1 MYRILAFVL
10 GLALLAGCSSVSDEA
25 RKAEAKPINCDT
37 AKEDV
42 ATLEGERASVG
53 DRVAA
58 GARTFI
64 PPAAVV
70 DIFAGYYQ
78 DDESAEQYFDG
89 RNEVTSGEYNE
100 KIDAKIAEIKKVC
113 NIS

>member
-1 MYRILAFVL
+1 MTRILAMVF
-10 GLALLAGCSSVSDEA
+10 GLALLAGCSSVSQEA
-25 RKAEAKPINCDT
+25 REAEAKPVNCDT
-37 AKEDV
+37 ANEDI
-42 ATLEGERASVG
+42 ATLEKERASVG

-58 GARTFI
+58 GARTFL

-78 DDESAEQYFDG
+78 DDESADEYFDG
-89 RNEVTSGEYNE
+89 RNEVTSGEYND